1 MKDTGIYIHIP
12 FCLSKCLYC
21 DFTSF
26 RGKDGMYESYKN
38 ALLKEIRNTPLLE
51 EYLIKSIFIGGG
63 TPTVLPPRFISEIM
77 EELSKLHI
85 ADDAEITIEANPKTL
100 NMDYLR
106 VLKSSGI
113 NRLSMGLQSTDNTV
127 LKKIGR
133 IHKYEDFLI
142 NYNDALKAGFHN
154 ISADIMFGLPG
165 QDIDGFSNTVETV
178 SKLGL
183 QHISAYSLIIE
194 EGTPFFN
201 LYEEGKLDLP
211 EESEERKMYYLLI
224 DTLSSKDYIH
234 YEISNFS
241 KQDFESQHN
250 IRYWERGEYFG
261 FGLSAHSLV
270 ENVRYENTEDLS
282 FYIENS
288 SNLKNIR
295 TNSHEISEKEAMEEF
310 MFLGLRLIKGID
322 VEEFKK
328 TFGKDIF
335 SVYYG
340 PIHDNIKK
348 GLLMYEANRIFL
360 TAKGLDLSNMVMAD
374 FLF

>member
-26 RGKDGMYESYKN
+26 RGRDGMYESYKN

-106 VLKSSGI
+106 VLKFSGI

-165 QDIDGFSNTVETV
+165 QDIEGFSNTVETI

-183 QHISAYSLIIE
+183 RHISAYSLIIE
-194 EGTPFFN
+194 EGTPFFD

-241 KQDFESQHN
+241 KKGFESQHN

-310 MFLGLRLIKGID
+310 MFLGLRLIKGVG
-322 VEEFKK
+322 VEKFKK
-328 TFGKDIF
+328 IFGKDIF
-335 SVYYG
+335 SVYYK

>member
-26 RGKDGMYESYKN
+26 RGRDGMYESYKN

-106 VLKSSGI
+106 VLKFSGI

-165 QDIDGFSNTVETV
+165 QDIEGFSNTVETV

-183 QHISAYSLIIE
+183 RHISAYSLIIE
-194 EGTPFFN
+194 EGTPFFD

-241 KQDFESQHN
+241 KKGFESQHN

-322 VEEFKK
+322 VEKFKK

-340 PIHDNIKK
+340 TIHDNIKK
-348 GLLMYEANRIFL
+348 GLLLYEANRIFL

>member
-26 RGKDGMYESYKN
+26 RGRDGMYESYKN

-106 VLKSSGI
+106 VLKFSGI

-165 QDIDGFSNTVETV
+165 QDIEGFSNTVETV

-183 QHISAYSLIIE
+183 RHISAYSLIIE
-194 EGTPFFN
+194 EGTHFFD
-201 LYEEGKLDLP
+201 LYEEGKLNLP

-241 KQDFESQHN
+241 KKGFESQHN

-310 MFLGLRLIKGID
+310 MFLGLRLIKGVG
-322 VEEFKK
+322 VEKFKK
-328 TFGKDIF
+328 IFGKDIF
-335 SVYYG
+335 SVYYK

-348 GLLMYEANRIFL
+348 GLLLYEANRIFL

>member
-1 MKDTGIYIHIP
+1 
-12 FCLSKCLYC
+12 
-21 DFTSF
+21 
-26 RGKDGMYESYKN
+26 
-38 ALLKEIRNTPLLE
+38 
-51 EYLIKSIFIGGG
+51 
-63 TPTVLPPRFISEIM
+63 
-77 EELSKLHI
+77 
-85 ADDAEITIEANPKTL
+85 
-100 NMDYLR
+100 MDYLR
-106 VLKSSGI
+106 VLKFSGI

-165 QDIDGFSNTVETV
+165 QDIEGFSNTVETV

-183 QHISAYSLIIE
+183 RHISAYSLIIE
-194 EGTPFFN
+194 EGTPFFD

-241 KQDFESQHN
+241 KKGFESQHN

-322 VEEFKK
+322 VEKFKK

-340 PIHDNIKK
+340 TIHDNIKK
-348 GLLMYEANRIFL
+348 GLLLYEANRIFL

>member
-26 RGKDGMYESYKN
+26 RGRDGMYESYKN

-106 VLKSSGI
+106 VLKFSGI

-165 QDIDGFSNTVETV
+165 QDIEGFSNTVETV

-183 QHISAYSLIIE
+183 RHISAYSLIIE
-194 EGTPFFN
+194 EGTPFFD

-241 KQDFESQHN
+241 KKGFESQHN

-310 MFLGLRLIKGID
+310 MFLGLRLIKGVG
-322 VEEFKK
+322 VEKFKK
-328 TFGKDIF
+328 IFGKDIF
-335 SVYYG
+335 SVYYK

>member
-26 RGKDGMYESYKN
+26 RGRDGMYESYKN

-106 VLKSSGI
+106 VLKFSGI

-165 QDIDGFSNTVETV
+165 QDIEGFSNTVETV

-183 QHISAYSLIIE
+183 RHISAYSLIIE
-194 EGTPFFN
+194 EGTPFFD

-241 KQDFESQHN
+241 KKGFESQHN

-310 MFLGLRLIKGID
+310 MFLGLRLIKGVG
-322 VEEFKK
+322 VEKFKK
-328 TFGKDIF
+328 IFGKDIF
-335 SVYYG
+335 SVYYK

-360 TAKGLDLSNMVMAD
+360 TARGLDLSNMVMAD

>member
-26 RGKDGMYESYKN
+26 RGRDGMYESYKN

-106 VLKSSGI
+106 VLKFSGI

-165 QDIDGFSNTVETV
+165 QDIEGFSNTVETI

-183 QHISAYSLIIE
+183 RHISAYSLIIE
-194 EGTPFFN
+194 EGTPFFD

-241 KQDFESQHN
+241 KKGFESQHN

-322 VEEFKK
+322 VEKFKK

-340 PIHDNIKK
+340 TIHDNIKK
-348 GLLMYEANRIFL
+348 GLLLYEANRIFL

>member
-26 RGKDGMYESYKN
+26 RGRDGMYESYKN

-106 VLKSSGI
+106 VLKFSGI

-165 QDIDGFSNTVETV
+165 QDIEGFSNTVETV

-183 QHISAYSLIIE
+183 RHISAYSLIIE
-194 EGTPFFN
+194 EGTHFFD
-201 LYEEGKLDLP
+201 LYEEGKLNLP

-241 KQDFESQHN
+241 KKGFESQHN

-310 MFLGLRLIKGID
+310 MFLGLRLIKGIG
-322 VEEFKK
+322 VEKFKK
-328 TFGKDIF
+328 IFGKDIF
-335 SVYYG
+335 SVYYK

>member
-1 MKDTGIYIHIP
+1 
-12 FCLSKCLYC
+12 
-21 DFTSF
+21 
-26 RGKDGMYESYKN
+26 
-38 ALLKEIRNTPLLE
+38 
-51 EYLIKSIFIGGG
+51 
-63 TPTVLPPRFISEIM
+63 
-77 EELSKLHI
+77 
-85 ADDAEITIEANPKTL
+85 
-100 NMDYLR
+100 
-106 VLKSSGI
+106 
-113 NRLSMGLQSTDNTV
+113 
-127 LKKIGR
+127 
-133 IHKYEDFLI
+133 
-142 NYNDALKAGFHN
+142 
-154 ISADIMFGLPG
+154 MFGLPG
-165 QDIDGFSNTVETV
+165 QDIEGFSNTVETV

-183 QHISAYSLIIE
+183 RHISAYSLIIE
-194 EGTPFFN
+194 EGTPFFD

-241 KQDFESQHN
+241 KKGFESQHN

-322 VEEFKK
+322 VEKFKK

-340 PIHDNIKK
+340 TIHDNIKK
-348 GLLMYEANRIFL
+348 GLLLYEANRIFL

>member
-26 RGKDGMYESYKN
+26 RGRDGMYESYKN

-106 VLKSSGI
+106 VLKFSGI

-165 QDIDGFSNTVETV
+165 QDIEGFSNTVETV

-183 QHISAYSLIIE
+183 RHISAYSLIIE
-194 EGTPFFN
+194 EGTPFFD

-241 KQDFESQHN
+241 KKGFESQHN

-310 MFLGLRLIKGID
+310 MFLGLRLIKGVG
-322 VEEFKK
+322 VEKFKRI
-328 TFGKDIF
+328 FGKDIF
-335 SVYYG
+335 SVYYK